1 MRVEPP
7 VLPHPKGR
15 THGSTNSFSQNVRLY
30 QFNFVERVVLL
41 VQLGRTHGS
50 ISETIHRTK
59 LRGVQCT
66 HALAG
71 DLGGII
77 VLKDDAAQSWVVPL
91 ALALRVFLP
100 QLPLGN
106 YSGSLVLRY

>member
-1 MRVEPP
+1 M
-7 VLPHPKGR
+7 VLP
-15 THGSTNSFSQNVRLY
+15 
-30 QFNFVERVVLL
+30 

-50 ISETIHRTK
+50 TSGTIRRTK
-59 LRGVQCT
+59 LHGVQCT

-71 DLGGII
+71 DLGGIL
-77 VLKDDAAQSWVVPL
+77 VLKDDATQSWVVPL

-106 YSGSLVLRY
+106 YSGFLVLRY